1 MQSGIIEI
9 IFLAMLAGFI
19 GLRLYHVLG
28 RRTGH
33 ERPVSEP
40 YRPTAAEVS
49 RPTPN
54 NGSREPDPLFLP
66 DLPAEI
72 SAEVRPGIDEIR
84 RADRSFDPENFI
96 AGARGAYQMV
106 LEGFWRGDANDIA
119 DLVSDEVLENFKA
132 AIEEREAR
140 GETLENRLLEV
151 DSVKIVEARMNGS
164 MAEVTVQFDA
174 EILAV
179 TRNAEG
185 AIVSGSEAEGVET
198 HDVWTFSRH
207 VTVPDPVWLLVGTD
221 TAA

>member
-33 ERPVSEP
+33 ERPVGEP
-40 YRPTAAEVS
+40 YRPTGAELS
-49 RPTPN
+49 RPATM
-54 NGSREPDPLFLP
+54 NGGREPDALLLP
-66 DLPAEI
+66 ELPADI
-72 SAEVRPGIDEIR
+72 APEVRPGIEDIR
-84 RADRSFDPENFI
+84 RADRGFNPEAFV

-106 LEGFWRGDANDIA
+106 LEAFWRGDTDELA
-119 DLVSDEVLENFKA
+119 DLVSDELQENFRA
-132 AIEEREAR
+132 AIEERKSR
-140 GETLENRLLEV
+140 GETLENKLLEV
-151 DSVKIVEARMNGS
+151 DSVRIVGAGMNGS

-179 TRNAEG
+179 TRDSSGEV
-185 AIVSGSEAEGVET
+185 VSGSATESVET

-207 VTVPDPVWLLVGTD
+207 VGSPDPVWLIVGTD
-221 TAA
+221 TAG